1 MAFKKIKEKN
11 EFINEAA
18 DRQASEMAEKKT
30 TVLVYLTEEQKAFLE
45 KVKFEK
51 RKSKITMS
59 DLISE
64 AIEQYLKKK
73 YN

>member
-18 DRQASEMAEKKT
+18 DRQASETAEKKT

-73 YN
+73 Y